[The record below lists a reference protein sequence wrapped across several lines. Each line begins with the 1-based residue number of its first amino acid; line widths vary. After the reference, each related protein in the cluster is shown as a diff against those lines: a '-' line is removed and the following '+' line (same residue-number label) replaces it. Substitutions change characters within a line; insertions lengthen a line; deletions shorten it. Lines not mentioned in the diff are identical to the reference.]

1 MTSLTAIF
9 GNDQED
15 SDDSDKLRELYWNR
29 AELKKEYASLR
40 EETFKLKE
48 EIAVRDGSSAR
59 LQQKVDHLESLLL
72 DPDWVYNVVVY
83 YQIRAFN
90 DRCKDKLA
98 RFAEQLKQ
106 QREKRTYGKV
116 IEEWNDRRDEE
127 AQAVQ
132 AQIGEQHMQTQML
145 EDQLQS
151 ERHRFAMMSGF
162 TRFLR
167 KRSIAKTLESLKERI
182 AVAQLQESELLSE
195 LEQIQSST
203 APDTQ
208 GLDTA
213 SKRSINFMIMSFAQL
228 LYLHFSVDNL
238 AGLAKEAGD
247 KSVGAINYGSKWD
260 CDTILENLRNRADS
274 MESVTDYADILQQR
288 AKLISDN
295 ALFASD
301 DDAVPVPGTV
311 STVFAIDVNGVIKE
325 KDANLL
331 GENYWDLT
339 KVVSR

>member
-1 MTSLTAIF
+1 LTSLTAIF

>member
-59 LQQKVDHLESLLL
+59 LQQKLDHLESLLL

-182 AVAQLQESELLSE
+182 AVAQLQESELLSA

-213 SKRSINFMIMSFAQL
+213 SKRRINFMIMSFAQL

-301 DDAVPVPGTV
+301 NDAVPVPGTV